1 MTTRTILRTL
11 ELLHATHELP
21 IACFQEN
28 SVLLRAYCSY
38 QGYTPVFSAMAGR
51 APGDQDISLVS
62 GYAGLYGAVRIRES
76 GQLLIT
82 GPFLN
87 KKPDEA
93 LLDTILHDYE
103 LPWEE
108 REPLK
113 QFLFSLPRY
122 PLNRFLNFVVLLNYL
137 FNGEDVSVTEYF
149 KNALPRLQNKIGEK
163 HSKEILKEADISH
176 GTYNFEQQLLS
187 YVSAGDVAGIYA
199 FFDAVSRSAPMTEGK
214 VADDTLR
221 QAKNIFIGLI
231 CMVGKVGAIR
241 GNLDIEQTYQ
251 LIDLYTIDLYTQ
263 ECERCSSVSEVDQLR
278 YTAIMDFTQ
287 RVAEQ
292 KHPDAYSGD
301 VYQALQFIK
310 THTNQP
316 IGVPDV
322 LSWISSKRRRA
333 RRSENTSSKQSCRR
347 QSCFWPIPTV
357 PFRKFPTFSSFPAN
371 PTFRTCS
378 KSSSASRP
386 SNTEK
391 NTIKNERPQL
401 FILSQKTILQNRWQA
416 MHLPHLARSLI
427 FPK

>member
-1 MTTRTILRTL
+1 MTTRTLLRTL

-28 SVLLRAYCSY
+28 SVLLRAYSSY
-38 QGYTPVFSAMAGR
+38 QGYAPVFSAMAGR
-51 APGDQDISLVS
+51 APDDQNISLVS

-76 GQLLIT
+76 GHLLIT

-93 LLDTILHDYE
+93 LFDAILHDYE

-137 FNGEDVSVTEYF
+137 FNGEDVSVTDYF

-176 GTYNFEQQLLS
+176 GTYSFEQQLLS

-251 LIDLYTIDLYTQ
+251 LIDLYTQ

-292 KHPDAYSGD
+292 KHPDAYSDD

-322 LSWISSKRRRA
+322 LDAVGKSRSYFMDQFKKETGETIGKYVVKAKLQEAKLLLAYSDRPLSEIS
-333 RRSENTSSKQSCRR
+333 N
-347 QSCFWPIPTV
+347 F
-357 PFRKFPTFSSFPAN
+357 FFFSSQSYFQN
-371 PTFRTCS
+371 
-378 KSSSASRP
+378 
-386 SNTEK
+386 
-391 NTIKNERPQL
+391 L
-401 FILSQKTILQNRWQA
+401 FKKEFGVTPLEYRKK
-416 MHLPHLARSLI
+416 HH
-427 FPK
+427 KE

>member
-1 MTTRTILRTL
+1 MTTRTLLRTL

-28 SVLLRAYCSY
+28 SVLLRAYSSY
-38 QGYTPVFSAMAGR
+38 QGYAPVFSAMAGR
-51 APGDQDISLVS
+51 APDDQNISLVS

-76 GQLLIT
+76 GHLLIT

-93 LLDTILHDYE
+93 LFDAILHDYE

-137 FNGEDVSVTEYF
+137 FNGEDVSVTDYF

-176 GTYNFEQQLLS
+176 GTYSFEQQLLS

-221 QAKNIFIGLI
+221 QSKNIFNGWIS
-231 CMVGKVGAIR
+231 MVGKVGAIR
-241 GNLDIEQTYQ
+241 GNLDIEQTYR
-251 LIDLYTIDLYTQ
+251 LIDLYTQ
-263 ECERCSSVSEVDQLR
+263 ECERCTTVSEVNNLR
-278 YTAIMDFTQ
+278 YSSLMDFTR
-287 RVAEQ
+287 RVAEL
-292 KHPDAYSGD
+292 KHPAAYSED
-301 VYQALQFIK
+301 VYKALQFIK

-322 LSWISSKRRRA
+322 LDAVGKSRSYFMDQFKKETGETIGKYIVKAKLQEAKLLLAYSDRPLSEIS
-333 RRSENTSSKQSCRR
+333 N
-347 QSCFWPIPTV
+347 F
-357 PFRKFPTFSSFPAN
+357 FFFSSQSYFQN
-371 PTFRTCS
+371 
-378 KSSSASRP
+378 
-386 SNTEK
+386 
-391 NTIKNERPQL
+391 L
-401 FILSQKTILQNRWQA
+401 FKKEFGVTPLEYRKK
-416 MHLPHLARSLI
+416 HH
-427 FPK
+427 KE

>member
-1 MTTRTILRTL
+1 MTTQAILRTL
-11 ELLHATHELP
+11 ELLYATHELP
-21 IACFQEN
+21 VACFQEN
-28 SVLLRAYCSY
+28 LSLLHAYCSCS
-38 QGYTPVFSAMAGR
+38 GYAPVFSAMAGR
-51 APGDQDISLVS
+51 APDDQNISLVS

-76 GQLLIT
+76 GHLLIT

-93 LLDTILHDYE
+93 LFDAILHDYE

-108 REPLK
+108 REALK

-176 GTYNFEQQLLS
+176 GTYSFEQQLLS

-251 LIDLYTIDLYTQ
+251 LIDLYTQ
-263 ECERCSSVSEVDQLR
+263 ECERCTSVSAVDQLR

-292 KHPDAYSGD
+292 KHPEAYSTD

-316 IGVPDV
+316 IGVADV
-322 LSWISSKRRRA
+322 LEHVGRSRSQFMEQFKKETGETIGKYIVKAKLQEAKLLLAYSDRPLSEIS
-333 RRSENTSSKQSCRR
+333 N
-347 QSCFWPIPTV
+347 F
-357 PFRKFPTFSSFPAN
+357 FFFSSQSYFQN
-371 PTFRTCS
+371 
-378 KSSSASRP
+378 
-386 SNTEK
+386 
-391 NTIKNERPQL
+391 L
-401 FILSQKTILQNRWQA
+401 FKKEFGVTPLEYRKK
-416 MHLPHLARSLI
+416 HH
-427 FPK
+427 KE